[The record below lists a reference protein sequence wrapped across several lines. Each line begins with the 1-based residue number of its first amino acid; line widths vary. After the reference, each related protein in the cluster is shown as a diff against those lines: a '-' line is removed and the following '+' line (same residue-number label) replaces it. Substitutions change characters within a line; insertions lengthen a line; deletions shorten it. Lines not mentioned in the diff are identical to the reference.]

1 MHIVIDNTTEWEF
14 ENDVGIYLTEKDVKT
29 GFVAEISSGVTVNK
43 NDNAIQGWIA
53 PNPRSGTTLA
63 NKMAFD
69 DTLSLNNREISLSK
83 ST

>member
-1 MHIVIDNTTEWEF
+1 MIDNTTEWEF
-14 ENDVGIYLTEKDVKT
+14 EDDVGIYLTEKDIKT

-53 PNPRSGTTLA
+53 PTDRSGTTLA

-69 DTLSLNNREISLSK
+69 ETLSLNNREIILSK

>member
-14 ENDVGIYLTEKDVKT
+14 ENDVGIYLTEKDIKT
-29 GFVAEISSGVTVNK
+29 GFVAEITSGVTVNK

-53 PNPRSGTTLA
+53 PNDRSAITLA
-63 NKMAFD
+63 NTMAFD
-69 DTLSLNNREISLSK
+69 TRLSLYELPITLSK

>member
-14 ENDVGIYLTEKDVKT
+14 ENDVGIYLTEKDIKT

-43 NDNAIQGWIA
+43 NDNAIQGWKA
-53 PNPRSGTTLA
+53 PTDRSAKTLA
-63 NKMAFD
+63 NTMAFD
-69 DTLSLNNREISLSK
+69 EPLSLNNREISFSK